1 MILEIDYFSGAG
13 NLFTA
18 IDNKNYKLSKDIFSK
33 YAPILT
39 QKNNITIEKTEGIIV
54 INESKDYDFEV
65 WFFNPDGSS
74 GMMCGNGGRCAISY
88 AYEKNYIK
96 NKNSNQVRFLM
107 NGNVYFGEFYNNL
120 IGIYFLP
127 PFTVSEYIEIE
138 IDGHKT
144 IGKYVNVGTD
154 HFVINVEDVSKID
167 VFNIGKKVR
176 EHSKF
181 VPNGVNANF
190 YSIDTKNKL
199 RIRTYERGVEAE
211 TGACGTGA
219 ISTALVYSGITGVD
233 NIELLPT
240 SKNQLQVK
248 INKKNNIIQNI
259 VLIGNAVNLGS
270 SNIKLD
276 I

>member
-39 QKNNITIEKTEGIIV
+39 QKNNITIKKTEGIIV

-144 IGKYVNVGTD
+144 IGKYVYY
-154 HFVINVEDVSKID
+154 
-167 VFNIGKKVR
+167 
-176 EHSKF
+176 
-181 VPNGVNANF
+181 A
-190 YSIDTKNKL
+190 
-199 RIRTYERGVEAE
+199 
-211 TGACGTGA
+211 
-219 ISTALVYSGITGVD
+219 
-233 NIELLPT
+233 
-240 SKNQLQVK
+240 
-248 INKKNNIIQNI
+248 
-259 VLIGNAVNLGS
+259 
-270 SNIKLD
+270 
-276 I
+276 